1 MGTWEGVPDDRY
13 HLLRFS
19 SPLFICDVAYSLF
32 KAMQNGVSDPF
43 CFLLG
48 LCYVS
53 SLSLSM
59 FLFLP
64 SFCMGVYNNRLVLLL
79 WAGILGVGYGLHCGN
94 K

>member
-19 SPLFICDVAYSLF
+19 SPLFKCDVAYSLC
-32 KAMQNGVSDPF
+32 KTIQNGVSGPF
-43 CFLLG
+43 YSLLG

-64 SFCMGVYNNRLVLLL
+64 SCMGVYNNRSVLLL